1 MKRQISLSL
10 LLCTG
15 CVGGFDDRPFLPGE
29 GAVVG
34 QLPLPIDPAKA
45 YVAIGYEQGLA
56 VSSSV
61 AADGSFRIDRLPR
74 GKHRLVAATGLGRAG
89 VVEVEVYSGR
99 SIPVTVELLDAA
111 KIEGRIVLEEMFDDH
126 ASSAIRVLELPRGTH
141 SDAHGFFELGELP
154 PGCLTLRVE
163 HAGFLVHTAS
173 VCPEAGDVAI
183 HNARLRQATAHSAP
197 ICAPCT
203 EAAQCHG
210 GLCLDAG
217 SERFC
222 SQPCDAGNLCPAGFV
237 CDGSACRLPHQSC
250 TAVSDFRA
258 RLACTAAEHCGL
270 PGVDDALCD
279 PLGTCTL
286 VCSDDHQC
294 PSGAHCVSDGSKKI
308 CR

>member
-1 MKRQISLSL
+1 MKRHICLSL
-10 LLCTG
+10 LLSSA

-29 GAVVG
+29 GSVVG
-34 QLPLPIDPAKA
+34 QLPLPVDPAKA
-45 YVAIGYEQGLA
+45 YVAIADEQGLA
-56 VSSSV
+56 ASSSV
-61 AADGSFRIDRLPR
+61 AADGSFRIDRLSR
-74 GKHRLVAATGLGRAG
+74 GKHRLIAATGVGLAG
-89 VVEVEVYSGR
+89 TVEVEVYSGR
-99 SIPVTVELLDAA
+99 SIPVSVALVDAA
-111 KIEGRIVLEEMFDDH
+111 RLEGRVVLEEMFDDH
-126 ASSAIRVLELPRGTH
+126 GASTIFIAELPRAAH
-141 SDAHGFFELGELP
+141 NDAHGRFALSDLP
-154 PGCLTLRVE
+154 PTCLTVRVE
-163 HAGFLVHTAS
+163 HAGFLTHTAS
-173 VCPEAGDVAI
+173 VCPEAGEVAI
-183 HNARLRQATAHSAP
+183 HNARLRHASTHAAP

-222 SQPCDAGNLCPAGFV
+222 SQPCDGATLCPAGFV

-250 TAVSDFRA
+250 TAVSDFGA
-258 RLACTAAEHCGL
+258 HLSCGAAEDCGL

-294 PSGAHCVSDGSKKI
+294 PSGAHCVSDGARKI